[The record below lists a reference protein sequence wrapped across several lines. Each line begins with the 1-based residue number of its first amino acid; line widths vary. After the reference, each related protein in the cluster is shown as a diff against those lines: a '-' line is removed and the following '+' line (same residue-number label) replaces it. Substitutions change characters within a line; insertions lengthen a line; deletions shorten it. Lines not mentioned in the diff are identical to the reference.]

1 MVYPDDPGHHLW
13 RKLQESTTISEML
26 GGEAVL
32 RESDRGY
39 LEGLAEAYKNSTAWD
54 ARRQILSVTTDVA
67 CYKAIQTLIPGI
79 TPYRYAMANL
89 HALQCGRAV
98 PVPMK
103 DAPRFS
109 VNRQ

>member
-67 CYKAIQTLIPGI
+67 SYKAIQTFIPGI

-89 HALQCGRAV
+89 HAL
-98 PVPMK
+98 
-103 DAPRFS
+103 
-109 VNRQ
+109 